1 MRKEEGGEEG
11 DGGEEGRGKSSCCS
25 GSLKEILDK
34 IYDENIQMVK
44 SKMITF
50 RNHLNN
56 SFALL
61 IRIAV

>member
-1 MRKEEGGEEG
+1 MGERRGG
-11 DGGEEGRGKSSCCS
+11 GKSSCCS
-25 GSLKEILDK
+25 DSLKEILDK

-44 SKMITF
+44 SKTVTF